1 MAEVRSKAV
10 LPERDTEAAGAD
22 TEAAER
28 DTEAAERDTEA
39 LEAEQQPA
47 VVMPRRTVNNAG
59 TVDRC

>member
-10 LPERDTEAAGAD
+10 LPERDTEAAGA
-22 TEAAER
+22 